1 MLPSATNV
9 VKAKLINLWVVFDT
23 IRRSSGISRS
33 GIADATGLSKQAS
46 SDLVDE
52 LIAMQFVQE
61 TKMSER
67 RVGKPPT
74 PLRIN
79 PVGAFSLGFH
89 VDVGQMSAIAVN
101 LAGEVLHREDHAL
114 NDLEPQHAVVQ
125 LELAAKRLMTAARIP
140 EERFLGIGLATPG
153 PFAVAGLSP
162 PRLPGWDGLTLR
174 GLLHDA
180 TGYPVS
186 LANDGQCAIVA
197 EWRFGEAA
205 KSMTN
210 FVYVYFGIGL
220 GSGVMIHSAPFGGA
234 SGNAG
239 ELGHV
244 TVVPNGHDC
253 ICGKRGCLETYVSV
267 DSAMRFLLARGVEV
281 STMAE
286 FATRFGPD
294 DPDISAWIAEG
305 VEPLRNGLNAVEN
318 LFDPQSIM
326 IGGNAPDWLIDAFMA
341 RVEPLPPS
349 VGRVERMLPRIMRSG
364 LGADAVALGAAVLP
378 LLATL
383 NPHFRELNPYVAPS
397 LVEPHHRR
405 IRRTR
410 QTISMG

>member
-1 MLPSATNV
+1 MLLSATNA

-23 IRRSSGISRS
+23 IRMNGGISRS
-33 GIADATGLSKQAS
+33 GIADETGLSKQAS

-61 TKMSER
+61 TKPSGR

-74 PLRIN
+74 PLGLN
-79 PVGAFSLGFH
+79 PDGAFTLGFH

-125 LELAAKRLMTAARIP
+125 LELAAKRLLASANIP
-140 EERFLGIGLATPG
+140 ADRFLGIGLATPG
-153 PFAVAGLSP
+153 PFAVKGLSP
-162 PRLPGWDGLTLR
+162 PRLPGWDGLALR
-174 GLLHDA
+174 DLLRKA
-180 TGYPVS
+180 TGYNVS
-186 LANDGQCAIVA
+186 LANDGQCAIIA

-205 KSMTN
+205 RRLSN

-220 GSGVMIHSAPFGGA
+220 GSGVMVHSAAFGGA

-239 ELGHV
+239 ELGHL
-244 TVVPNGHDC
+244 TVVPGGHDC

-267 DSAMRFLLARGVEV
+267 DSAMRHLGGRGIDIQ
-281 STMAE
+281 TMAE
-286 FATRFGPD
+286 FARRFGPD
-294 DPDISAWIAEG
+294 APEIAAWIADG
-305 VEPLRNGLNAVEN
+305 VEPLRTGLNAVEN
-318 LFDPQSIM
+318 LFDPQLIM

-349 VGRVERMLPRIMRSG
+349 VGRIERTLPRIMKSE
-364 LGADAVALGAAVLP
+364 LGPDAVARGAAVLP

-383 NPHFRELNPYVAPS
+383 NPLYRELNPYV
-397 LVEPHHRR
+397 
-405 IRRTR
+405 
-410 QTISMG
+410 